1 MEKYLVV
8 FGKWYRNPHA
18 VIYQHKITNSLF
30 EHNLTSVDVDTLNP
44 EDLYPVFRPYDSIE
58 IRTRTLPKYDIMKEV
73 FDDNIV
79 DFAYVG
85 HDTMRFIIQRMAE
98 WKIVDKAYFEKGDY
112 R

>member
-18 VIYQHKITNSLF
+18 VIYQHKITNNLF

-44 EDLYPVFRPYDSIE
+44 EDLYPVFKYDSIE
-58 IRTRTLPKYDIMKEV
+58 IRTKTIQKYDIIKDV

-79 DFAYVG
+79 DFAYIG
-85 HDTMRFIIQRMAE
+85 RDTMRFIDQRMAE
-98 WKIVDKAYFEKGDY
+98 WKIVNEDQ
-112 R
+112 